1 MSSGVLSFY
10 RSGETR
16 RAAIGNVLFGEPS
29 FVSVNV
35 SLHKK
40 ELRTSV
46 TYSRNSQWT
55 PITYLQCTDKKY
67 RTVFE
72 ISNDPFGEER
82 EARLCLCPTW
92 IINAVRARTVKIT
105 PIMTPTFA
113 VM

>member
-46 TYSRNSQWT
+46 TYSRNSVDSNN
-55 PITYLQCTDKKY
+55 ILAMY
-67 RTVFE
+67 RQELPYSIRDFQ
-72 ISNDPFGEER
+72 
-82 EARLCLCPTW
+82 
-92 IINAVRARTVKIT
+92 
-105 PIMTPTFA
+105 
-113 VM
+113 